1 MKLGRLIG
9 GMICLAIAT
18 LLAVLNL
25 TLSSD
30 QMMFDVG
37 GENMPWVPVAGL
49 AVVGILLLASA
60 PFRRRA

>member
-1 MKLGRLIG
+1 MSVGRVVG
-9 GMICLAIAT
+9 GIICLAVAG

-25 TLSSD
+25 TLPANE
-30 QMMFDVG
+30 MMFNIG

-49 AVVGILLLASA
+49 AVVGILLLGSA